1 ALKTGARGL
10 RTIIEEVLLE
20 VMYEIP
26 SRADVR
32 KCIIGRET
40 IAKGQAPLLVTT
52 RSGGGLAELD
62 ETAEYRDSA

>member
-1 ALKTGARGL
+1 
-10 RTIIEEVLLE
+10 
-20 VMYEIP
+20 MYEIP

-40 IAKGQAPLLVTT
+40 IAHGQAPLLVTT

-62 ETAEYRDSA
+62 EATEYRDAS

>member
-1 ALKTGARGL
+1 L

-40 IAKGQAPLLVTT
+40 IVHGQAPLLVTT
-52 RSGGGLAELD
+52 RSGGGGIAELD
-62 ETAEYRDSA
+62 EATEFRDAS